1 MPQECCAYSCYWFQ
15 FWLFNLFSI
24 KNSSVSRITTVGSVP
39 FRSNHFVLRHQIRKM
54 KQTEKMY
61 FIGSPFIVHSF
72 PIQRTLKEEKKNIVP
87 TVFDKK
93 TEMFRQISPCRV
105 SPSLSGDNLES
116 EVSFST
122 QIIFNRF
129 CCFSVS
135 LFLLGKESP
144 PLLWRNVIEQMVN
157 ENRVMEISF
166 FILSTVSSNVTQNIA
181 WLVSLFCILVI
192 FFNM

>member
-1 MPQECCAYSCYWFQ
+1 MCSSAPEIELRKSERNRMPQECCASCYWFQ

-24 KNSSVSRITTVGSVP
+24 KNSSVSRRTTVGSVP

-72 PIQRTLKEEKKNIVP
+72 SIQRTPKEEKKNIVP

-93 TEMFRQISPCRV
+93 TEMFHQISPCRV

-116 EVSFST
+116 EVSYST

-129 CCFSVS
+129 CCFSVRCFFQERRALLYFGEMS
-135 LFLLGKESP
+135 L
-144 PLLWRNVIEQMVN
+144 
-157 ENRVMEISF
+157 NR
-166 FILSTVSSNVTQNIA
+166 
-181 WLVSLFCILVI
+181 W
-192 FFNM
+192 